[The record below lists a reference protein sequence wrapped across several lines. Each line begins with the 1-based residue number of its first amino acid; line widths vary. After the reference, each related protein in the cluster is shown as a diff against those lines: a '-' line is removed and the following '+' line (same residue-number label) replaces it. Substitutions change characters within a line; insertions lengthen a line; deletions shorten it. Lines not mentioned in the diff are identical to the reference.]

1 MTNEGAIAALR
12 GERLGNAQTEV
23 PAQRTER
30 LDIWIGK
37 QEDAHLPYV
46 AEVFLKMGGM
56 KRLAHRYD
64 RADIKGVVLKQ
75 CNTSKGE
82 NLVTHEAPAC
92 RS

>member
-1 MTNEGAIAALR
+1 VNVQG
-12 GERLGNAQTEV
+12 EV

-37 QEDAHLPYV
+37 REDAHLPYV
-46 AEVFLKMGGM
+46 AEVFLKMAGGM
-56 KRLAHRYD
+56 KHLAHRYD
-64 RADIKGVVLKQ
+64 RADIKRVVLKQ